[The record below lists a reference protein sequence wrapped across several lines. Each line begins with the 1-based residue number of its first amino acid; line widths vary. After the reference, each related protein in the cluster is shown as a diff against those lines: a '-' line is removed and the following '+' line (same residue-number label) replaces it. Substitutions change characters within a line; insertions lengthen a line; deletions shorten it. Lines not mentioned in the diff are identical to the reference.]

1 MYGSCAFLRLFFVLS
16 LLGSLLAS
24 QTASA
29 QSSQKAT
36 VINDEALVYK
46 DADFDAPV
54 ISHLRP
60 GMVFDISKAKR
71 GPFYKIRLQPG
82 LLGWIADT
90 DVRPNSPLKKTPKE
104 KDLLE
109 EKKKEEL
116 LGKDF
121 LISRY
126 RGGELEWINYTEQT
140 MGKQRSAGMIFY
152 GLKFSG
158 IDTAVSG
165 AVYADS
171 NLMFHIGAPGYYTQ
185 ATGEGASGF
194 LAMGDLL
201 LETAQPI
208 NPKMLYFYGLGPMV
222 RYSRYSLALPSGTS
236 STSYTAEDLTLGVDF
251 NLGLAVRWKAFAL
264 RGEAK
269 YYWEK
274 NRYYGLGL
282 AVQYQF

>member
-1 MYGSCAFLRLFFVLS
+1 LS
-16 LLGSLLAS
+16 LLLGSLV
-24 QTASA
+24 ASA

-36 VINDEALVYK
+36 VVEDGALVYK
-46 DADFDAPV
+46 DADFDSPV
-54 ISHLRP
+54 ISHLRE
-60 GMVFDISKAKR
+60 GMIFDISKTQR
-71 GPFYKIRLQPG
+71 GPFYKIRLMPG
-82 LLGWIADT
+82 LVGWVADT
-90 DVRPNSPLKKTPKE
+90 SVKPNSPLKKTPKE
-104 KDLLE
+104 KDQAE
-109 EKKKEEL
+109 ERKKDEL
-116 LGKDF
+116 LSKNF
-121 LISRY
+121 LISRF
-126 RGGELEWINYTEQT
+126 RGGELEWINYAEQT

-165 AVYADS
+165 AVYADT
-171 NLMFHIGAPGYYTQ
+171 NFMFHWGAPGYYNQ

-194 LAMGDLL
+194 LAMADLM

-208 NPKMLYFYGLGPMV
+208 NPRMLYFYGLGPMA
-222 RYSRYSLALPSGTS
+222 RYSRYSLALPAGTS

-251 NLGLAVRWKAFAL
+251 NLGLAVRWKAWAL
-264 RGEAK
+264 RTEAK